1 MLLTV
6 LIVIHVIVALFLI
19 GVVLLQTGKSGNI
32 ADVFGGGG
40 SMAAFG
46 ARGAAT
52 VLSRI
57 TWVAAAL
64 FLITSLSLSLVKSS
78 SSSIMQ
84 NVPVQKGPAKT
95 PPKQPAP
102 QQQTPPAQKPP
113 NQ

>member
-64 FLITSLSLSLVKSS
+64 FLITSLALSLVKTS

-84 NVPVQKGPAKT
+84 SVPVQQGPVKT
-95 PPKQPAP
+95 PPKEPAK
-102 QQQTPPAQKPP
+102 QQTPPAQKPP